1 MLMFA
6 EILLYIS
13 TGILIISS
21 GLFLRYLLKTKKQ
34 RKLTKFEFTMYIVL
48 QTAFILFGIS
58 FIITRFII

>member
-1 MLMFA
+1 MFA